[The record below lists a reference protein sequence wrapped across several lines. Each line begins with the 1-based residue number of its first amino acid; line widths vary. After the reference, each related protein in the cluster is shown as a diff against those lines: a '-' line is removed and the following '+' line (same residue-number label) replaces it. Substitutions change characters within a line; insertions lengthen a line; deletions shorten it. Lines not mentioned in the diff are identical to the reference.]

1 MDELLKSLG
10 KDVRGQRI
18 AMVAASLILLTLCET
33 VAGLL
38 LGSIGLLADALH
50 LCFHSVALLIA
61 LYGVLVSRRRAT
73 FAFSYGFARFEV
85 LASFSNTVLLVF
97 MQLFIIGGVVHRLVE
112 PAAFVHDPREG
123 LGKLVL
129 GGLGVALNV
138 WAMVLLGVGP
148 REQLQRFT
156 AQPSARA
163 AAAAAAAAAAG
174 ATAPSAP
181 PSSSSSSSPAW
192 EGGAALHLYSDAFSS
207 ALLLASALLA
217 PHIGA
222 LPADLLQASLSA
234 AFTLQLALPLAHVT
248 GLTLLQ
254 SVPPAYAPLLE
265 RAQREACAI
274 EGVLEV
280 TAQNF
285 WLQAPGHGVATA
297 VLRVRQD
304 ASEAAVLSA
313 AQAAYSRV
321 AVDATIQITRDV
333 GASLGEWRAMAAG
346 SQGSSAAAAAVAARS
361 GDLEQAGVAEVTLAA
376 GTGALHSRH

>member
-163 AAAAAAAAAAG
+163 AAAG
-174 ATAPSAP
+174 ATAPSAPP

-346 SQGSSAAAAAVAARS
+346 SQGSSAAAAVAARS

-376 GTGALHSRH
+376 GAGALHSRH